1 MSPYLKIARFDHWIK
16 QFFIIPG
23 AGLAWVMSTMQD
35 KSMLSIFLGLIVTS
49 MAASANY
56 VINEW
61 LDA

>member
-35 KSMLSIFLGLIVTS
+35 KSMLSQVSSGKEKSSVRCRET
-49 MAASANY
+49 
-56 VINEW
+56 EDK
-61 LDA
+61 LDLF